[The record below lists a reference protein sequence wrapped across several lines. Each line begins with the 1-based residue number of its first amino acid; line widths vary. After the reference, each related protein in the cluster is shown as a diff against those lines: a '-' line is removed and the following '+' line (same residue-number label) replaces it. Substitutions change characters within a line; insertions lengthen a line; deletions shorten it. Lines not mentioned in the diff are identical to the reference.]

1 MCEAA
6 MTMNVNLSPQ
16 LEAMVKAKVASSRYT
31 SASEVVREALRLME
45 RQDQLK
51 ELQLEHLREEI
62 QNGLTS
68 GEPISWNPEAIK
80 AEGRALL
87 QAWAPS
93 NQDDC
98 VRWPSFSRPAPRRF
112 WRRSEPLPTGAARML
127 SRKRCRKNDEDR

>member
-1 MCEAA
+1 MLLVQASAEDCEAPTNACPRQDLANFDKWPKVGICMCEAA
-6 MTMNVNLSPQ
+6 MTMNVNLSPK
-16 LEAMVKAKVASSRYT
+16 LEAMVKAKVASGRYT

-51 ELQLEHLREEI
+51 ELQLEQLRQEI

-87 QAWAPS
+87 QTWAPS
-93 NQDDC
+93 NQDD
-98 VRWPSFSRPAPRRF
+98 
-112 WRRSEPLPTGAARML
+112 
-127 SRKRCRKNDEDR
+127 